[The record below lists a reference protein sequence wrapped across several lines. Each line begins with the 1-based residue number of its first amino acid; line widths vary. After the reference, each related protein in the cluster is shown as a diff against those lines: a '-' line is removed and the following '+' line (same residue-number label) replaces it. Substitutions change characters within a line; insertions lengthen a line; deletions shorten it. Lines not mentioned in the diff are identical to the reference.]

1 MAKRGKHTIV
11 GVHLTDRVKEAVEVQ
26 KLFTAYGKQI
36 KTRLGLHEVDD
47 AAVGLNGLIVLE
59 MVGLEQGIN
68 ELVTKLNAIAGV
80 EAKTLLFDHPV

>member
-1 MAKRGKHTIV
+1 MAKREKHTIV

-26 KLFTAYGKQI
+26 KIFTAYGKQI

-47 AAVGLNGLIVLE
+47 STVGLNGLILLE
-59 MVGLEQGIN
+59 MVGADAGIN
-68 ELVTKLNAIAGV
+68 ELVSRLNAIAGV